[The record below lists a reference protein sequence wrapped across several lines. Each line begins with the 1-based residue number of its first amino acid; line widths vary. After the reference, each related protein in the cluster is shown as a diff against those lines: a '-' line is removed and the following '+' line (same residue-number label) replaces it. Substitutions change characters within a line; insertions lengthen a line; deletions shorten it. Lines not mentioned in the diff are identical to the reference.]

1 MPDISQYMRDKKKAV
16 EPCKSKALQPVSNK
30 ALGPQ
35 KDK

>member
-16 EPCKSKALQPVSNK
+16 EPSESKAVQPVSNK
-30 ALGPQ
+30 ALSPQ